1 MGIIRCHSI
10 ALADTEPTM
19 KIAFLAAPL
28 LILLLIAYYLLR
40 IRAVRRS
47 VSAGEQPA
55 PMAEAGAPEVTIG
68 DADPMATVQ
77 FHNSALKAPEPRK
90 GGMDVREKQPRL
102 IGISKD
108 VRGINFPLEPTGAII
123 GRAPD
128 SRIRVA
134 DPRVSQRH
142 VWVGIVH
149 DKAMVCDLNSTN
161 GTFLNAASDT
171 PITEAELRPSDTV
184 LLGGHGGTQFR
195 FVSD

>member
-1 MGIIRCHSI
+1 MTT
-10 ALADTEPTM
+10 AL
-19 KIAFLAAPL
+19 FAAPL
-28 LILLLIAYYLLR
+28 LVLLLIAYYLFR

-47 VSAGEQPA
+47 AVTDEQTVS
-55 PMAEAGAPEVTIG
+55 MAEAGGGEVAIG
-68 DADPMATVQ
+68 DADPMATLQ

-90 GGMDVREKQPRL
+90 GGIDVREKQPRL

-108 VRGINFPLEPTGAII
+108 VRGISFPLEPTGAII
-123 GRAPD
+123 GRATD
-128 SRIRVA
+128 SRVQVS

-161 GTFLNAASDT
+161 GTFLNAASDA
-171 PITEAELRPSDTV
+171 PITEAELRPNDTV